1 MLEVVLVMLQVGERV
16 RKTGCARHGQR
27 GLDLVP
33 TLRNF
38 KNNTSHLGVE
48 MIFNLVIAPSKTV
61 RS

>member
-16 RKTGCARHGQR
+16 RKTRCARHRQW

-33 TLRNF
+33 PLRNF
-38 KNNTSHLGVE
+38 ENNASHLGVK
-48 MIFNLVIAPSKTV
+48 MIFNLVIAPTETV